1 MKRLFL
7 AAVLVVA
14 AVPAF
19 AGELE
24 GVTSADTLTVE
35 GKPLAL
41 NGMGLRRK
49 FIFNVYVASL
59 YVEHASKSGPE
70 ILKADEVR
78 RVEMKMLRDLD
89 KKQIVEAIQGGF
101 EKNAGANLPALKERL
116 AKFIE
121 KIPDVKKGAALV
133 VQYVPGKG
141 TRVEGANDAYV
152 AEGKD
157 FADALFS
164 VWIGA
169 SPVDDNLKKG
179 MLGGK

>member
-1 MKRLFL
+1 MKRLL
-7 AAVLVVA
+7 LTAVLFA
-14 AVPAF
+14 LPAF
-19 AGELE
+19 AAELE
-24 GVTSADTLTVE
+24 GVTSADTMTVE
-35 GKPLAL
+35 GKTLKL
-41 NGMGLRRK
+41 NGMGLRKK

-59 YVEHASKSGPE
+59 YVENTATDAAT

-89 KKQIVEAIQGGF
+89 AKTIGESIKNGF
-101 EKNAGANLPALKERL
+101 EKAAGANLPALKERL
-116 AKFIE
+116 EKFMAKVV
-121 KIPDVKKGAALV
+121 DLKKGQSLV

-141 TRVEGANDAYV
+141 TVIDGAKDSYT

-164 VWIGA
+164 VSIGS